1 MEAYKVYVMTDK
13 NGYITA
19 ANSSAFV
26 SGEDWTEIDEGLGD
40 RFHHAQANY
49 FPLPLMT
56 EGGAWQY
63 RLIDGVAAE
72 CSEEDIAAQE
82 AEIAAQPQPPNDAER
97 IAELEA
103 ALELLLS
110 GATE

>member
-1 MEAYKVYVMTDK
+1 MEAYKVYVMTDEK
-13 NGYITA
+13 GYITEV
-19 ANSSAFV
+19 NSSAFV
-26 SGEDWTEIDEGLGD
+26 SGEGRTEIDEGLGD

-63 RLIDGVAAE
+63 RLIDGAAQE

-82 AEIAAQPQPPNDAER
+82 AEIAAQPQPQTEAER

-103 ALELLLS
+103 MVNALLGGE
-110 GATE
+110 